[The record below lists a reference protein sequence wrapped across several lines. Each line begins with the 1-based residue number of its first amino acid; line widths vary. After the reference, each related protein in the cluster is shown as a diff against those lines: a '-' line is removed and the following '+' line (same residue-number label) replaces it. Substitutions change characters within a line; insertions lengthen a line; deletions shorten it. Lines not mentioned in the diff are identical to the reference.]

1 MAVLSFIV
9 SFVLLIIVVWR
20 WPFCLKFVGSDGGLL
35 LFDSFFVLLIFLS
48 DYSEQFFTDVLLMGL
63 FEVLR
68 FFC

>member
-1 MAVLSFIV
+1 MIVLSYIV
-9 SFVLLIIVVWR
+9 SFVRLIIVVWLC
-20 WPFCLKFVGSDGGLL
+20 PFCLKFVGSDGGLL

-48 DYSEQFFTDVLLMGL
+48 DYSEQFFADVLLMGL